1 MAGWKLSKSGGFTL
15 LEVMVALAIMAM
27 ALTLVSGIQQRSLM
41 MTSRSKMISVATMLA
56 RYKMVDLEDDLFE
69 EGFSDF
75 EDTEKGDFGE
85 EGFEKFRFEL
95 VIDKIE
101 LPTNVNSETMADTFG
116 SLSGGGGDDSGQ
128 GSSIMAAQAQL
139 MASQFEMFRNI
150 LERSIRRVHLKVLW
164 REGRDDKSVS
174 VVAFFTDPRKID
186 EALGGGG
193 KITDTSKSSSSSS
206 SSGSTSN
213 TRSGAGA
220 TK

>member
-1 MAGWKLSKSGGFTL
+1 
-15 LEVMVALAIMAM
+15 MVALAIMAM

-85 EGFEKFRFEL
+85 QGFEQFRFEL
-95 VIDKIE
+95 VIDKVE

-116 SLSGGGGDDSGQ
+116 SFSGGDDDGGGSGP
-128 GSSIMAAQAQL
+128 GSSVMAAQAQL

-164 REGRDDKSVS
+164 REGREDKSVS

-193 KITDTSKSSSSSS
+193 KITDTNKSSGSSST
-206 SSGSTSN
+206 SGSTSN
-213 TRSGAGA
+213 TKSGTGA
-220 TK
+220 TKR